1 MSVLCAAL
9 FFVVAIG
16 VPLAFMAKYLREE
29 RLFWPGITLIER
41 SKVSVS
47 AGAFRDATASVETQR
62 EVPAG
67 IPLLIKLTSFVALT
81 VGQLFPILALYAFMG
96 LFGVVAMFVESGR
109 GNGVAW
115 AAAEVGL
122 IAWTI
127 AARSSWKSAHA
138 VLSAHTQD
146 ALKWLRSALT
156 GYGVALLSVVVATL
170 IGGGLRSLDLWMFT
184 VPFALLLVQAAAH
197 SLMFEKYR
205 HRLPDSVGAAYH
217 DPETGFI
224 LSGVRVVDPMA
235 TPSTSAHESE
245 QQSTAASADKRSGDG
260 R

>member
-1 MSVLCAAL
+1 MFSLVA
-9 FFVVAIG
+9 VVFCVVVVG

-41 SKVSVS
+41 SRVNVS
-47 AGAFRDATASVETQR
+47 AGAFRDATANVETQR

-67 IPLLIKLTSFVALT
+67 IPLAIKLTSFVAMM

-96 LFGVVAMFVESGR
+96 LFGVVAGVVESGR
-109 GNGVAW
+109 GLGFAWVAV
-115 AAAEVGL
+115 EVGL
-122 IAWTI
+122 IAWAI
-127 AARSSWKSAHA
+127 AARASWKGAHA

-146 ALKWLRSALT
+146 ALKWLRSAQK
-156 GYGVALLSVVVATL
+156 GYGVALLSVIAATL

-184 VPFALLLVQAAAH
+184 VPFALLLMQAAAH
-197 SLMFEKYR
+197 SWMFEKHR
-205 HRLPDSVGAAYH
+205 DRLPESVGAAYH

-235 TPSTSAHESE
+235 TPSASVHEA
-245 QQSTAASADKRSGDG
+245 QQARSTEGEAPRARGE
-260 R
+260 